1 MWHRRQLIRNGNYS
15 ERNRPVRWSHSPI
28 RLRAQYGHVYLT
40 TPAELRESIRNI
52 GQEDEYIYEQCG
64 DSTPLQDPA
73 QGDYKRR
80 PYRYFL
86 NSATDLLKYVYYF
99 SAAMALLT
107 MRDNPEFPP
116 SELNYAIVTRKRD
129 FLILRMYPDVLDMEG
144 ETATVEGHWLDL
156 MQAATRKAR
165 QEKPLPYF
173 EKAFVQIKIITP
185 RGADNTKVWDAS
197 NRAVNFIINN
207 LKGVFFHDEDMEQ
220 MAFSVF
226 GSWGEQGVTIIR
238 VSAFDESRQI
248 GPSDFKQGQAETM
261 GF

>member
-1 MWHRRQLIRNGNYS
+1 MYIDLRKTLERIERCLPEGGAPTPKQLCQIYDR
-15 ERNRPVRWSHSPI
+15 VL
-28 RLRAQYGHVYLT
+28 RLRSQLLSVIHDQETFGATGRQERERIAERLSAGASDGAAVTLT
-40 TPAELRESIRNI
+40 FEEPLPAAKEL
-52 GQEDEYIYEQCG
+52 
-64 DSTPLQDPA
+64 T
-73 QGDYKRR
+73 
-80 PYRYFL
+80 
-86 NSATDLLKYVYYF
+86 
-99 SAAMALLT
+99 AA
-107 MRDNPEFPP
+107 
-116 SELNYAIVTRKRD
+116 
-129 FLILRMYPDVLDMEG
+129 
-144 ETATVEGHWLDL
+144 VEGHWLDL

-197 NRAVNFIINN
+197 NRAVNVIINN
-207 LKGVFFHDEDMEQ
+207 LKGVFFYDEDMEH
-220 MAFSVF
+220 MAFSVV

>member
-1 MWHRRQLIRNGNYS
+1 MYIALRKTLERIERCLPEGGAPTRKQLCQMYDR
-15 ERNRPVRWSHSPI
+15 VL
-28 RLRAQYGHVYLT
+28 RLRSQLLSVIYAQETFGATGRQERERIAERLSAGASDGAAVTLT
-40 TPAELRESIRNI
+40 FEEPLPAAKEL
-52 GQEDEYIYEQCG
+52 
-64 DSTPLQDPA
+64 T
-73 QGDYKRR
+73 
-80 PYRYFL
+80 
-86 NSATDLLKYVYYF
+86 
-99 SAAMALLT
+99 AA
-107 MRDNPEFPP
+107 
-116 SELNYAIVTRKRD
+116 
-129 FLILRMYPDVLDMEG
+129 
-144 ETATVEGHWLDL
+144 VEGHWLDL

-197 NRAVNFIINN
+197 NRAVNVIINN
-207 LKGVFFHDEDMEQ
+207 LKGVFFHDEDMEH
-220 MAFSVF
+220 MAFSVV

>member
-73 QGDYKRR
+73 QGDYKRW

-129 FLILRMYPDVLDMEG
+129 FSILRMYPDVLDLEG
-144 ETATVEGHWLDL
+144 AKFYVY
-156 MQAATRKAR
+156 RS
-165 QEKPLPYF
+165 EKDP
-173 EKAFVQIKIITP
+173 
-185 RGADNTKVWDAS
+185 GAD
-197 NRAVNFIINN
+197 
-207 LKGVFFHDEDMEQ
+207 
-220 MAFSVF
+220 
-226 GSWGEQGVTIIR
+226 
-238 VSAFDESRQI
+238 
-248 GPSDFKQGQAETM
+248 
-261 GF
+261 